1 MQYVIVGNSIASV
14 GCIESIRKVD
24 QEGSICVI
32 GDEKYSCYARPL
44 ISYLLQ
50 DKTTE
55 EKMIY
60 RNKAFYESNSVD
72 LLLGR
77 RVQEIDR
84 ENKQLIL
91 DDTSHVTYDKLL
103 VATGSCP
110 FIPPMKNLE
119 SVKKSFTF
127 MTLDDAKNLQDAIS
141 QESRVLIIGA
151 GLIGLKCAEGIRDQ
165 VKSITVV
172 DLASRILPSIL
183 DEEGSSIV
191 KKKLTSEGI
200 TFILGDSVREFF
212 NNDALLSSG
221 AVVGFDV
228 LVLAVGVRPNV
239 SLVKDAGGEVNRAIL
254 IDEMC
259 RTSIAD
265 VYAAGDCCESIDYV
279 TGERK
284 VLAILPNAYMQ
295 GEVAGKNMAGEEAI
309 FDKAMAMNAIGF
321 FGLHVITA
329 GIYVG
334 DEKLFI
340 TETGYKRLFVQ
351 DCKLV
356 GYILVGD
363 TINRAGIYTSLIRN
377 KTDLATLDFDLIS
390 EEPLLMAFA
399 KKERSHKLG
408 DVQ

>member
-32 GDEKYSCYARPL
+32 GDEKYPCYARPL

-50 DKTTE
+50 NKTTE
-55 EKMIY
+55 EKMVY
-60 RNKAFYESNSVD
+60 RDKAFYESNNVD
-72 LLLGR
+72 LLLGK
-77 RVQEIDR
+77 RVETIDR
-84 ENKQLIL
+84 ENKQLSL
-91 DDTSHVTYDKLL
+91 DDESTVTYDKLL
-103 VATGSCP
+103 IATGSYP

-127 MTLDDAKNLQDAIS
+127 MTLEDAKNLEKALS
-141 QESRVLIIGA
+141 KESRVLIIGA
-151 GLIGLKCAEGIRDQ
+151 GLIGLKCAEGIRDR

-183 DEEGSSIV
+183 DEKGSALV
-191 KKKLTSEGI
+191 EKKLTSEGI
-200 TFILGDSVREFF
+200 TFILNDSVREFF
-212 NNDALLSSG
+212 NSDALLSSG
-221 AVVGFDV
+221 AVVGFDI
-228 LVLAVGVRPNV
+228 LVLAVGVRPNI
-239 SLVKDAGGEVNRAIL
+239 SLVKDAEGEVNRAIL
-254 IDEMC
+254 IDEKC
-259 RTSIAD
+259 QTSIPD
-265 VYAAGDCCESIDYV
+265 VYAAGDCCESIDYISK
-279 TGERK
+279 ERK

-295 GEVAGKNMAGEEAI
+295 GEVAGRNMAGDETL

-351 DCKLV
+351 DGKLV
-356 GYILVGD
+356 GYILIGD

-377 KTDLATLDFDLIS
+377 KTDLETLDFDLIS

-399 KKERSHKLG
+399 KKERAHKLG
-408 DVQ
+408 DAQ